1 MNIRIGKKACNYLF
15 LLLITLLL
23 VACGVVIQRHDQVHV
38 IRAGTIPSKVKLPN
52 QVNVTFS
59 VESPPVDL
67 DNIQLAL
74 DILDDLSSYS
84 DNIRRYPMQ
93 NKGDNHYEVNILLDE
108 GFDIRYRYTMIEP
121 AEVPETNVFGQ
132 LVDMRMAIAKQDL
145 HIHDTILN
153 WTLEPYNMPFGTI
166 SGTFLDSA
174 TQMGIPDMMI
184 SVAGMQTFTDM
195 TGSFKLHKIP
205 EGTYNLVAYSVD
217 GKYPILQ
224 QEVTVVQQQTTKI
237 NLQFEALP
245 AVKLQFQV
253 TPPIETV
260 GVPIRLNGNLLG
272 FGAHYENNFTKTG
285 SIASLMP
292 LLHQEADDAYFIE
305 FELYA
310 GTPFRY
316 RYTIGDGYINAERS
330 GDGLLVTRQFIVPK
344 TSVTIKDEINTWRAD
359 DKTPITINI
368 DAPINTPAAEDVS
381 IQINRKGWNQ
391 SIPMWHLSDN
401 KWIFILF
408 SNGHDDTYE
417 LRFCR
422 NEQCELSFDP
432 ASFEQPINI
441 SFSETTDIHHQID
454 SWHNWN
460 VKGVTTLQD
469 TDNVFQS
476 TLSGIELI
484 KEYKPSDLVIYKRN
498 LPELRKS
505 GINWLILRPCWDVQ
519 LIDDLPVF
527 VPSANNFMFYH
538 ELSSIVTSAKEAGML
553 VSVYPTLNF
562 PADASAWWETAVRSD
577 EWWQH
582 WYQEYAHFLENF
594 AIFAEQN
601 KLSHII
607 VGEDSIRFTLP
618 EGINSEEDKL
628 GTPDHANYTWQS
640 MLEQIKQ
647 SFSGKILWANTM
659 NNIPEY
665 DFIELVDGY
674 YILANY
680 SDSTYDEQSF
690 SQSICENILP
700 FQSNQQKEVYI
711 ALNIPAIT
719 LDAMGYTDHMNPLVS
734 TINNDLTNFIDLESQ
749 ANLYQDFACTTS
761 SFEWI
766 KGISSRG
773 FNLGLRL
780 TDFSSSIFGKP
791 AMETFLNCV
800 NNSQ

>member
-15 LLLITLLL
+15 LLLITLSL

-38 IRAGTIPSKVKLPN
+38 IRAGTIPSKVKIPN

-93 NKGDNHYEVNILLDE
+93 NMGDNHYEVNILLDE

-132 LVDMRMAIAKQDL
+132 LVDMRMAIAQQDL
-145 HIHDTILN
+145 NIHDTILN
-153 WTLEPYNMPFGTI
+153 WTLEPNNMPFGTI
-166 SGTFLDSA
+166 SGTFLDSS

-184 SVAGMQTFTDM
+184 TVAGMQTFTDM
-195 TGSFKLHKIP
+195 SGIFKLYKIP

-217 GKYPILQ
+217 GRYPVLQ
-224 QEVTVVQQQTTKI
+224 QEVTIVQQQTTKI

-260 GVPIRLNGNLLG
+260 GVPIRLNANLLG
-272 FGAHYENNFTKTG
+272 FGAHYENNFTQTG

-344 TSVTIKDEINTWRAD
+344 TSVTIEDEINTWRAD

-368 DAPINTPAAEDVS
+368 DAPINTPTIEDVS

-422 NEQCELSFDP
+422 SEQCELSFDP

-441 SFSETTDIHHQID
+441 SFSEATDIHHQID

-460 VKGVTTLQD
+460 EKGVTTLQD
-469 TDNVFQS
+469 TESVFQS

-484 KEYKPSDLVIYKRN
+484 KEYKPSDLVIYKSN

-527 VPSANNFMFYH
+527 VPSGNNFMFYH
-538 ELSSIVTSAKEAGML
+538 ELSSIVTSAKETGML
-553 VSVYPTLNF
+553 VSVYPALNF
-562 PADASAWWETAVRSD
+562 PADASAWWETAVRSNK
-577 EWWQH
+577 WWQH

-618 EGINSEEDKL
+618 EGIYSEEDKL
-628 GTPDHANYTWQS
+628 GTPDHANDTWQS

-647 SFSGKILWANTM
+647 SFPGKILWSNTM

-665 DFIELVDGY
+665 DFLELVDGY

-690 SQSICENILP
+690 SQSVQENILP
-700 FQSNQQKEVYI
+700 LQSNQQKEVYI

-734 TINNDLTNFIDLESQ
+734 TINNDLTDFIDLENQ
-749 ANLYQDFACTTS
+749 ANLYQDFACATNT
-761 SFEWI
+761 FEWI

-773 FNLGLRL
+773 FNLGLHL